1 MSQLKKDFQMTL
13 LSRIPVMLL
22 SFLSVVFL
30 TRLLG
35 SEGNGVYTFAFAS
48 LNLFMTVLGFQLEG
62 TLPVFL
68 AKNKDNT
75 PAVFSAVGV
84 LALISLL
91 AFSITLLV
99 IVFLIPGGKQWVLPA
114 GQPTIF
120 FFLFL
125 VIAFIL
131 RRTSILMQASLR
143 GLFMFKGYNGLMILN
158 QLIPS
163 IVYGSMLL
171 STLFW
176 EQVIPLNICF
186 LLILCTETILV
197 IAGIW
202 ILWKTKA
209 IRFAKDY
216 KPFFKPVYT
225 YSFKNLL
232 SSIGQF
238 MNKRLDVW
246 FVQFYKGT
254 IVLGQYGLA
263 TQITNF
269 VSEAMTPF
277 NQVMIPYIAESTP
290 DQHRQIVE
298 RSARLN
304 MTIALIASSILITT
318 SWFFIP
324 VLFGDEFIMAIPATQ
339 ILAIG
344 IIFISQRLVFSGYF
358 RAINLQQYTV
368 QAAWSGVI
376 ITVVLDFLLIPSY
389 GIIGASW
396 ATLLAYG
403 TTSCYLVLVAKR
415 KLGFQ
420 FTHILVLR
428 KSDIHWL
435 LSTKPKNGTDINT
448 DS

>member
-1 MSQLKKDFQMTL
+1 MSQLKKDVQLTL

-35 SEGNGVYTFAFAS
+35 AEGNGVYTFAIAS
-48 LNLFMTVLGFQLEG
+48 LNLFITVMGFQLEG

-68 AKNKDNT
+68 AKNKENT

-84 LALISLL
+84 LALISML
-91 AFSITLLV
+91 AFSLTLLV
-99 IVFLIPGGKQWVLPA
+99 IVFLIPGGQRWVLPS
-114 GQPTIF
+114 GQPTAF

-125 VIAFIL
+125 LMAFLL
-131 RRTSILMQASLR
+131 RRTSALMQASLR
-143 GLFMFKGYNGLMILN
+143 GLFMFKGFNAMMILN

-163 IVYGSMLL
+163 IVYGSLLL

-176 EQVIPLNICF
+176 ENVISLNTCF
-186 LLILCTETILV
+186 IFILCTETIIV
-197 IAGIW
+197 AAGIS
-202 ILWKTKA
+202 ILLKTKA
-209 IRFAKDY
+209 IRFSRNY
-216 KPFFKPVYT
+216 KAFLKPVYT

-232 SSIGQF
+232 SAIGQF

-254 IVLGQYGLA
+254 AVLGQYGLA
-263 TQITNF
+263 SQITNF

-290 DQHRQIVE
+290 DQHREIVE

-304 MTIALIASSILITT
+304 MTIALIASSIVITT
-318 SWFFIP
+318 SWIFIP
-324 VLFGDEFIMAIPATQ
+324 VLFGNEFKMAVPATQ
-339 ILAIG
+339 ILSIG
-344 IIFISQRLVFSGYF
+344 IIFVSQRLVFSGYF

-368 QAAWSGVI
+368 MAAWSGVI
-376 ITVVLDFLLIPSY
+376 ITVILDFLLIPSY

-403 TTSCYLVLVAKR
+403 TTSCYLVLVAKH

-420 FTHILVLR
+420 IANILLLR
-428 KSDIHWL
+428 KSDITWL
-435 LSTKPKNGTDINT
+435 LSSKPKNEKDINN
-448 DS
+448 DK